1 MSRGNLYSLWTR
13 PRERKRA
20 YFPGQPQP
28 FYVHQHVRGIKK
40 TRAMPPLCSGSSSAP
55 LPPDKKPTAN
65 ALCRTAASK
74 SHTLS
79 PATRQLRMAT
89 SKRRAV
95 RRRCPGRVWLSLR
108 RLRLRLEYLEVSFN
122 PRFRRD
128 QIKTADISGAA
139 GFDRG
144 MWRSQVSC
152 CRIVPWTRPWL
163 SGGVERLRS
172 KPGMAIMLF
181 ANNSIS
187 LIGHLKER
195 LYL

>member
-1 MSRGNLYSLWTR
+1 LSRGDLSFALDASPGAKTSLFPRAAPALLCASACPRNQKTR
-13 PRERKRA
+13 P
-20 YFPGQPQP
+20 
-28 FYVHQHVRGIKK
+28 
-40 TRAMPPLCSGSSSAP
+40 MPRCAPVLPRP
-55 LPPDKKPTAN
+55 LPPDKKPTRN
-65 ALCRTAASK
+65 PLCRTAASK

-79 PATRQLRMAT
+79 PATRRLRMAT

-95 RRRCPGRVWLSLR
+95 RRRCPVRVWLSLR

-128 QIKTADISGAA
+128 QIKAANISGAA
-139 GFDRG
+139 DFDRG
-144 MWRSQVSC
+144 MWRSHVSC

-163 SGGVERLRS
+163 PGGVERLRS

-187 LIGHLKER
+187 LIGHLRER
-195 LYL
+195 PYL